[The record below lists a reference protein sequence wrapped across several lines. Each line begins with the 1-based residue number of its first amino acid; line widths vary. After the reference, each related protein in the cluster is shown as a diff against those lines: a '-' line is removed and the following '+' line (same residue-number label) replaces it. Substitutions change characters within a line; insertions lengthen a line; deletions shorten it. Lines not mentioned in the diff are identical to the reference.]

1 MACNTVAILFSEGV
15 ISSTKVPATENLPD
29 LELQLSHRFWDW
41 MERVSWLKPT
51 EDLHA
56 TVVDPDLGI
65 DIAAE
70 VVTPAGERVLF
81 LVLVKESIRP
91 SDVATLVSRMRQRVG
106 KPEFRQHMGLAGFS
120 NPDSRPYPVLAAR
133 WFSPRTVQRIA
144 AEHGVGWFDLVGNA
158 HFDFPGGYLHAEGIP
173 NPFESK
179 ERTIAWTS
187 DHAQRVLR
195 VLLEPNHMGQSWK
208 QRDLRTVCLPN
219 VSLGTV
225 NKVAKRLI
233 ASAYAEETDQGLRL
247 TDPEGLL
254 RDWAENYRPIHQFTR
269 TFYTHLKGD
278 ALLER
283 FARACRDYRISPP
296 ELMVSFALAG
306 SSAAAWLAPFTRTP
320 SLCLYAT
327 PRAERVLIKV
337 LDLQSS
343 EKGANVTLWITTR
356 SDFYHD
362 SVELPTGIATT
373 SLVQTYLDL
382 WVGGERGKEAAGHLL
397 TQKLKPL
404 WNKWK
409 SVNP

>member
-1 MACNTVAILFSEGV
+1 
-15 ISSTKVPATENLPD
+15 
-29 LELQLSHRFWDW
+29 
-41 MERVSWLKPT
+41 MERISWLKPT

-56 TVVDPDLGI
+56 TVVDPDLGF

-70 VVTPAGERVLF
+70 VVTPVGERVLF

-91 SDVATLVSRMRQRVG
+91 SDVATLVSRLRQRVET
-106 KPEFRQHMGLAGFS
+106 PEFRQRMGLAGFS

-133 WFSPRTVQRIA
+133 WLSPRTVQRIA
-144 AEHGVGWFDLVGNA
+144 AEYGVGWFDLVGNA

-195 VLLEPNHMGQSWK
+195 VLLEPKHLGQSWK
-208 QRDLRTVCLPN
+208 QRDLSMACFPN

-225 NKVAKRLI
+225 NKVAKRLQ

-254 RDWAENYRPIHQFTR
+254 RDWAANYRPIHQATR
-269 TFYTHLKGD
+269 TFYTTLHGD
-278 ALLER
+278 ALQER
-283 FARACRDYRISPP
+283 LVKLFSDYRISPP
-296 ELMVSFALAG
+296 DPTTSFALAG
-306 SSAAAWLAPFTRTP
+306 SSAAVWFAPLVRAP

-327 PRAERVLIKV
+327 PGGERVLIKE
-337 LDLQSS
+337 LELQPA
-343 EKGANVTLWITTR
+343 EKGANVTLWITPR
-356 SDFYHD
+356 SDFYRD
-362 SVELPTGIATT
+362 RQDLPNGITTT

-382 WVGGERGKEAAGHLL
+382 QASGERGREAAEHLL
-397 TQKLKPL
+397 IQKLKPL
-404 WNKWK
+404 WNEWK

>member
-1 MACNTVAILFSEGV
+1 MFSEGV
-15 ISSTKVPATENLPD
+15 LSSTQLPATKNTPD
-29 LELQLSHRFWDW
+29 LELQLSHRFRDW
-41 MERVSWLKPT
+41 LERVSWLKPT
-51 EDLHA
+51 EDLYA
-56 TVVDPDLGI
+56 TMVDPDLGF
-65 DIAAE
+65 DIASE
-70 VVTPAGERVLF
+70 IVTPAGERVLF

-91 SDVATLVSRMRQRVG
+91 SDVATLVSRLRQRVET
-106 KPEFRQHMGLAGFS
+106 PEFRQRMGLAGFS

-133 WFSPRTVQRIA
+133 WLSPRTVQRIA

-187 DHAQRVLR
+187 GHAQRVLR
-195 VLLEPNHMGQSWK
+195 VLLETNHMGQSWK
-208 QRDLRTVCLPN
+208 QRDLSTACFPN

-254 RDWAENYRPIHQFTR
+254 RDWAANYRPIHQVTR
-269 TFYTHLKGD
+269 TFYTTLHGD
-278 ALLER
+278 ALQER
-283 FARACRDYRISPP
+283 LVKLFSDYRISPP
-296 ELMVSFALAG
+296 DPTATFALAG
-306 SSAAAWLAPFTRTP
+306 SSAAAWVAPLVRTP

-327 PRAERVLIKV
+327 PGGERVLIKE
-337 LDLQSS
+337 LELQPA
-343 EKGANVTLWITTR
+343 EKGANVTLWVTPR
-356 SDFYHD
+356 SDFYRYPIH
-362 SVELPTGIATT
+362 LPNGITTT

-382 WVGGERGKEAAGHLL
+382 QAGGERGREAAEHLL

-404 WNKWK
+404 WKEWK
-409 SVNP
+409 SANP